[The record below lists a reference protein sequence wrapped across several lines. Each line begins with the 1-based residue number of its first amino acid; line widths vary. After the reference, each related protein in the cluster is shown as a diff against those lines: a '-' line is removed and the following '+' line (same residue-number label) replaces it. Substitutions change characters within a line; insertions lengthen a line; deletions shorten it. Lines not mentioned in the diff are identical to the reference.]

1 MLKVIGEIVLWGSV
15 KEDQSELSV
24 GVQHETVV
32 WLQQQTVAVPQFAP
46 AHYTVLYIKATPF
59 CGGV

>member
-1 MLKVIGEIVLWGSV
+1 MLKMIGEIVLWGSV

-32 WLQQQTVAVPQFAP
+32 WLQQQAVAVPQIAP
-46 AHYTVLYIKATPF
+46 THYTVLYIKATPF